1 MISLSV
7 FRSFDKA
14 FKTNSGSSKQQQLDI
29 NRNKTVMYKY
39 KARITATCMEK
50 SHTGTALYKLY
61 YQSLKLDCNYSLI
74 NLENQFPKPSENRR
88 KLALAVWYFAF
99 DIHKLYMWTKNARHF
114 RKAISFYF
122 SNYQTW
128 RLSTYPNY
136 LSF

>member
-61 YQSLKLDCNYSLI
+61 YQSLKLDCNYNLI
-74 NLENQFPKPSENRR
+74 NFVKPISKTVGKPKKARISSLVFRFRPS
-88 KLALAVWYFAF
+88 
-99 DIHKLYMWTKNARHF
+99 
-114 RKAISFYF
+114 
-122 SNYQTW
+122 
-128 RLSTYPNY
+128 
-136 LSF
+136 